1 MTLAVEEKKVFKVGT
16 LGWTADDL
24 DDPKIERLW
33 ERGRYEIVEGV
44 LTEMPAAQLDSTSPL
59 FRLLYRIQQYLDDQE
74 LGGSIGMETDLI
86 VSKRRVAI
94 VDAVYLSK
102 ADERRQARLYAKKP
116 RRRPNVRFGRLMIP
130 PTLVIESLSIGHEA
144 HDLET
149 KYRWY
154 AEAGVKNYWV
164 LDCYRRSLKCFVL
177 VNDEYQLDTA
187 EKGPAEIRP
196 SLFPGLALPLAK
208 LWL

>member
-102 ADERRQARLYAKKP
+102 ADVRRQARLYAKKP
-116 RRRPNVRFGRLMIP
+116 RRRPNVRFGRLTIA
-130 PTLVIESLSIGHEA
+130 PTLVIESLSVGHEA

-154 AEAGVKNYWV
+154 AEAGVRNYWV
-164 LDCYRRSLKCFVL
+164 LDCYRRSLKCYVL
-177 VNDEYQLDTA
+177 AKDNYRLDTA
-187 EKGPAEIRP
+187 EKGPTEIRP
-196 SLFPGLALPLAK
+196 SLFPGLVIPLAK